1 MVAADRF
8 RAPEGLTV
16 EQFWEMFY
24 AKVAE
29 YDERN
34 KEYERKREEERLA
47 RELERAEYERK
58 RKEEK
63 AEYERKREEERLAR
77 ELEKAEFDR
86 KWAKTMENWDK
97 ADRRIQETNRQLGGV
112 TNTFGEVIEHLVLP
126 GIEERFAEMGLNFN
140 HVSPRRKLKDSG
152 GRLVAEID
160 LILENKDT
168 IVAVETKG
176 KPSVKDIE
184 SHGEKLEKLREL
196 LGEEGDR
203 KRILGAIAG
212 AVFGNGERLAA
223 LKAGF
228 YVIVQSGDTMCMDIP
243 EGFEPKVW

>member
-1 MVAADRF
+1 MAATGKY

-24 AKVAE
+24 AKIAE
-29 YDERN
+29 HEEQN

-47 RELERAEYERK
+47 REL
-58 RKEEK
+58 EK

-97 ADRRIQETNRQLGGV
+97 ADRRIQETNRQLGGIS
-112 TNTFGEVIEHLVLP
+112 NTFGEVIEHLVLP
-126 GIEERFAEMGLNFN
+126 GIEERFAEMGLRFN
-140 HVSPRRKLKDSG
+140 QVSPRRKLKDSAG
-152 GRLVAEID
+152 KLVAEID
-160 LILENKDT
+160 LLLENRDT

-176 KPSVKDIE
+176 KPSIKDIE
-184 SHGEKLEKLREL
+184 KHGEKLEKLREWI
-196 LGEEGDR
+196 GVDGDR
-203 KRILGAIAG
+203 KRILGAVAG
-212 AVFGNGERLAA
+212 AVFGSGERLSA

>member
-1 MVAADRF
+1 MAAADRF

-29 YDERN
+29 NDERN
-34 KEYERKREEERLA
+34 KEYERRREE
-47 RELERAEYERK
+47 ERAEYERK
-58 RKEEK
+58 REQ
-63 AEYERKREEERLAR
+63 
-77 ELEKAEFDR
+77 EKAEFDR

-112 TNTFGEVIEHLVLP
+112 TKTFGEVVEHLVLP

-140 HVSPRRKLKDSG
+140 HFSPRRKLKDSS

-160 LILENKDT
+160 LLLENKDT
-168 IVAVETKG
+168 IVALETKG
-176 KPSVKDIE
+176 KPSLKDIK
-184 SHGEKLEKLREL
+184 SHGEKLVKLREL